1 MTEQVDFQLNWEPTG
16 FQAPFFL
23 GAARGYYADEG
34 LDVRMLG
41 ARGGGVGTGSP
52 FATER
57 VADRSCEFAWAGGSG
72 IVLAR
77 SRGNEIVTVA
87 GATHRTPAAVFTLE
101 DEFEGSLDGPEQLAG
116 KTIAP
121 TATKTSLLAQMLL
134 RDAGVRDDV
143 QVLGV
148 DQHTH
153 HRPQRKLLDG
163 TVDACVGV
171 VTNGDELAREYDRA
185 AQELSIGLHLP
196 VYGMA
201 IVSHPEYAAENPEI
215 VESFLRGSARA
226 WADAVADPAAAIDAV
241 IDRNAELEYTR
252 DIERRKL
259 DWMLE
264 KFIDYEQFSDRWGE
278 HDADRWAELV
288 DRMSKMNALRDE
300 VDPESLWTNDYL
312 DADAP
317 AISAFL
323 DRADVGLTME
333 ETDD

>member
-23 GAARGYYADEG
+23 GAERGYYADEG

-72 IVLAR
+72 IVLSR
-77 SRGNEIVTVA
+77 SRGNEIVAVA
-87 GATHRTPAAVFTLE
+87 GATHRTPAAVFTLD
-101 DEFEGSLDGPEQLAG
+101 DEFDGSLETPADLAG
-116 KTIAP
+116 TTIAP

-134 RDAGVRDDV
+134 REAGIRDDV

-148 DQHTH
+148 DRHTH

-163 TVDACVGV
+163 TVDAAVGV
-171 VTNGDELAREYDRA
+171 VTNGDELAREYDRT
-185 AQELSIGLHLP
+185 AQELSIGLELP

-201 IVSHPEYAAENPEI
+201 VVSHPEYAAENPET
-215 VESFLRGSARA
+215 VASFLRATARS

-241 IDRNAELEYTR
+241 VDRNAELEYTR
-252 DIERRKL
+252 EIERRKL
-259 DWMLE
+259 DWMLDRFVE
-264 KFIDYEQFSDRWGE
+264 YDVFAERWGE
-278 HDADRWAELV
+278 HDADRWAGLV
-288 DRMSKMNALRDE
+288 DRMDEMNALRDP
-300 VDPESLWTNDYL
+300 VDPDALWTNEYL
-312 DADAP
+312 DGDAE
-317 AISAFL
+317 AITEFTE
-323 DRADVGLTME
+323 RADV
-333 ETDD
+333 